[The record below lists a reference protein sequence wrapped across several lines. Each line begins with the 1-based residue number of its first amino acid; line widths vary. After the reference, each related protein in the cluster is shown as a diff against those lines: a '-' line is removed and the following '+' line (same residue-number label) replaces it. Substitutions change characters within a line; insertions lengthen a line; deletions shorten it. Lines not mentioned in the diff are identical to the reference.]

1 MHEVGKHFCEAIVD
15 FCDPD
20 QSKVKKVLRV
30 LENMYP
36 SGEIINDNSEGEN
49 SDGGGKKAKKSNSE
63 KEDNK
68 NVDKN
73 KSTGWNVTPSN
84 PNNGAGKQA
93 ENKGLI
99 KPPLDKRN
107 SLPLQQPSN
116 GKVAD
121 NKPKILLGSG
131 TTANVKRDSSSGP
144 YEKKRSDSANS
155 GKESDKKQ
163 QNR

>member
-36 SGEIINDNSEGEN
+36 SGEILNDNSEGEN
-49 SDGGGKKAKKSNSE
+49 SDGGGKKSKKSNSG
-63 KEDNK
+63 KEDEK

-73 KSTGWNVTPSN
+73 KTTGWNVTPTN

-99 KPPLDKRN
+99 KPPIDKRN
-107 SLPLQQPSN
+107 SLPLQQPPI
-116 GKVAD
+116 GKGAD
-121 NKPKILLGSG
+121 KPKILLGSG
-131 TTANVKRDSSSGP
+131 TTSNVKRDSSSGP

>member
-36 SGEIINDNSEGEN
+36 SGELLNDNSEGEN
-49 SDGGGKKAKKSNSE
+49 SDGGGKKSKKSNSG
-63 KEDNK
+63 KEDEK
-68 NVDKN
+68 AIDKN
-73 KSTGWNVTPSN
+73 KMTGWNVAPSN
-84 PNNGAGKQA
+84 TNNGGGKQA
-93 ENKGLI
+93 ETKGQI
-99 KPPLDKRN
+99 KPPIDKKN
-107 SLPLQQPSN
+107 SMPVQRPSIGRGN
-116 GKVAD
+116 D
-121 NKPKILLGSG
+121 DKPKILLGSG